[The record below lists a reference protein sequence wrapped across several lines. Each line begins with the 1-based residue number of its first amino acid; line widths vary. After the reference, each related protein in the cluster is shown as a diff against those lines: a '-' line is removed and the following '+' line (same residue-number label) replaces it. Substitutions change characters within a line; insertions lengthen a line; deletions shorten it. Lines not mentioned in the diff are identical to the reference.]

1 MENLKSQ
8 FKIPCKSSHGTA
20 ELQMQTQIICLKRAT
35 NLGNFFVYLYSRVL
49 KKIGFS
55 LRFSFAKQP
64 KISISHTLIFLN

>member
-35 NLGNFFVYLYSRVL
+35 DLGNFFVYLYSRVQ
-49 KKIGFS
+49 KKNWFFTEI
-55 LRFSFAKQP
+55 
-64 KISISHTLIFLN
+64 